1 MAKNTIHAQ
10 QALEPY
16 CIAAKLRA
24 LRMRKR
30 LTLARLSLETGFS
43 AALLSKLE
51 TSRMVPTLATLAA
64 ISRVYGVGLGHFFC
78 DPEGHALSITRRA
91 HLEGRGPADDATAR
105 IPLSAPGERSRLVAE
120 AVEIPAGALFY
131 PEEPGQEVC
140 AFVYVLEGG
149 LEIISGGLADTL
161 EAGDCVSIESGLT
174 SAWASRGKE
183 RGRVLLVRPA
193 KSHEQP

>member
-1 MAKNTIHAQ
+1 MAKNTTHAQ

-16 CIAAKLRA
+16 CIATKLHA

-30 LTLARLSLETGFS
+30 LTLARLSLETGYS

-78 DPEGHALSITRRA
+78 DPEGHTLSITRRA
-91 HLEGRGPADDATAR
+91 HLEGRGRADDAAAR
-105 IPLSAPGERSRLVAE
+105 VPLNAPGETSRLVAE

-131 PEEPGQEVC
+131 PEEPGREVC
-140 AFVYVLEGG
+140 AFAYVLEGG
-149 LEIISGGLADTL
+149 VELISGGLAETL
-161 EAGDCVSIESGLT
+161 EEGDCIYIESGLMF
-174 SAWASRGKE
+174 SWAARSKQRC
-183 RGRVLLVRPA
+183 RVLLVRPA
-193 KSHEQP
+193 KSQQKL